1 MEKSKEQIL
10 IEKLRKVSHKVR
22 MGQMMRPCMP
32 PMNGAGQ
39 PGFPGGMCRRGHHGP
54 GGMQPPMDNPGHCGM
69 QPPQGRPCHG
79 GMGPHAVPHGPGM
92 MPPPM
97 MEHCGQ
103 HRGPVMPREML
114 LLAVL
119 ENGEN
124 GIRQKD
130 LADRIGINASSLSE
144 QIDRLETDR
153 YLERRENPE
162 DKRSTLIV
170 LTEKGKAR
178 AWEVQDERR
187 KTAEQFCARLTDA
200 EKDTLIGLLDK
211 LLAE

>member
-1 MEKSKEQIL
+1 METEKKPCLAIVVPCYNEALVLEQTT
-10 IEKLRKVSHKVR
+10 
-22 MGQMMRPCMP
+22 
-32 PMNGAGQ
+32 
-39 PGFPGGMCRRGHHGP
+39 
-54 GGMQPPMDNPGHCGM
+54 
-69 QPPQGRPCHG
+69 
-79 GMGPHAVPHGPGM
+79 
-92 MPPPM
+92 
-97 MEHCGQ
+97 Q
-103 HRGPVMPREML
+103 H

-119 ENGEN
+119 ESGEN

-178 AWEVQDERR
+178 AWEVQDERQ

>member
-1 MEKSKEQIL
+1 MDKSKEQLL
-10 IEKLRKVSHKVR
+10 IEKLRRVSHKVR
-22 MGQMMRPCMP
+22 MGQARPGMP
-32 PMNGAGQ
+32 PMGGR
-39 PGFPGGMCRRGHHGP
+39 PGFPGGMCPPGP
-54 GGMQPPMDNPGHCGM
+54 GRMCPPGLGMMQPPMG
-69 QPPQGRPCHG
+69 
-79 GMGPHAVPHGPGM
+79 GPHAVPHGPGM
-92 MPPPM
+92 MRPPM
-97 MEHCGQ
+97 TEPHGPCR
-103 HRGPVMPREML
+103 RGPALPREML

-144 QIDRLETDR
+144 QIDRLEGDR

-178 AWEVQDERR
+178 AWEVQDERQR
-187 KTAEQFCARLTDA
+187 AAEQFCARLTDA